1 MNEDILQGQWKQVK
15 GQIRAWWGQLSKDDV
30 ETIGGKT
37 EKLLGL
43 LQEKYGYSR
52 ERAEEEMKRRLRDF
66 ENEHSAVMTK

>member
-15 GQIRAWWGQLSKDDV
+15 GQIRAWWGQLTDDDV
-30 ETIGGKT
+30 EKIGGKT

-52 ERAEEEMKRRLRDF
+52 ERAAEELNRRLRDF
-66 ENEHSAVMTK
+66 ETQHSPLITK